1 MKKRK
6 IGGNQN
12 RTVVFNKSIIT
23 ERTIIASSK
32 YSISVFNKI
41 CNINI
46 SKHFKIMGD
55 KLKKLR

>member
-1 MKKRK
+1 MRKHK

-23 ERTIIASSK
+23 ERTIISASK

-41 CNINI
+41 CSVNI

>member
-1 MKKRK
+1 MKKHS

-12 RTVVFNKSIIT
+12 RKIIFNKSIIT
-23 ERTIIASSK
+23 ERTVIPSGK

-41 CNINI
+41 CSVNI